1 MKDWLAHFV
10 GNAGRL
16 GLITLLAAAPT
27 TLLLTHVW
35 YQFRITRL
43 GYEISE
49 ETDRHEKLADEH
61 RKLEIEATVESRGDR
76 LTDLA
81 KRRFGLERV
90 EPEQIITVE
99 SSLGSGATAR
109 RDGSGQESGETSL
122 DETEHAAL
130 ERERAD

>member
-1 MKDWLAHFV
+1 MKDWLTHFV
-10 GNAGRL
+10 GNAGRVAL
-16 GLITLLAAAPT
+16 VAVLVAVPT

-90 EPEQIITVE
+90 EPEQVITVE
-99 SSLGSGATAR
+99 SSLGSGPTAR
-109 RDGSGQESGETSL
+109 AEGPVEESGKSSL